1 MNWQDIATAI
11 ERATGRAPGE
21 LRVASR
27 GGGCIN
33 EAWLLDDGER
43 RFFVKANTASS
54 LEMFEAEAEGLHELR
69 KADAIRVPEPIATGV
84 SGRNAWLVMEALP
97 LGASPDPTRFGEQLA
112 RMHEYHAPHYGWHR
126 DNTIGSTPQPNGWMD
141 DWVAFLRERRLGFQL
156 ELARS
161 RGLDP
166 RTVAVGERLLESLP
180 AFFDSPPAASLLHG
194 DLWRGNVGG
203 LPDGS
208 PAIFDPAVYYGDAE
222 ADLAMT
228 ELFGGFGEP
237 FFAAY
242 RAVRPIS
249 PDYPTR
255 RTLYNLYHIL
265 NHYNLFGGGY
275 DSQADNMIRQLL
287 AEAGA

>member
-1 MNWQDIATAI
+1 MNWQDIAAAI

-21 LRVASR
+21 LRVTSR

-43 RFFVKANTASS
+43 QFFVKGNTASS

-69 KADAIRVPEPIATGV
+69 KADAIRVPEPYATGV
-84 SGRNAWLVMEALP
+84 SGRIAWLVMEALP
-97 LGASPDPTRFGEQLA
+97 LGASPDPARFGERLA

-141 DWVAFLRERRLGFQL
+141 DWLEFLRERRLGFQL
-156 ELARS
+156 ELART

-166 RTVAVGERLLESLP
+166 RTVEAGERLLESLP
-180 AFFDSPPAASLLHG
+180 LFFDHQPPASLLHG

-242 RAVRPIS
+242 RAIRPIS